1 MTRFSKI
8 LTVLALAMAFVFS
21 FASCTVSTTKGDLTL
36 KLRCE
41 STVNGSVQYIPCL
54 DVAGTDSARVY
65 LYDESGYSLYGTE
78 GVTLFFENGTSD
90 IRFDDLEEGR
100 YSYKVY
106 IYGHDGSVMYQN
118 EGESETG
125 IYWLDVIADQNN
137 VYDIYSYYNEP
148 ATTGSLSLRLANL
161 RTLGLYAGDIG
172 YVFWAVYDSNDNV
185 VCEGKKLAGQLTNDT
200 ITCPTELYAGLYS
213 YEIYVTDS
221 FSNATDAA
229 GAWAD
234 TVHLKAY
241 NNTRTPAYLLDVRA
255 GEDNVFDIILGLYP

>member
-8 LTVLALAMAFVFS
+8 LTVLALAMAFVLS

-41 STVNGSVQYIPCL
+41 STVNGSIQYIPCL

-78 GVTLFFENGTSD
+78 GVTLFFEEGTSD

-148 ATTGSLSLRLANL
+148 ATTGSLSFYLTNL
-161 RTLGLYAGDIG
+161 TSSLFFGADNG
-172 YVFWAVYDSNDNV
+172 YVFWAVYDSNDAV
-185 VCEGKKLAGQLTNDT
+185 VCTGKKIAGQLTPKQT
-200 ITCPTELYAGLYS
+200 ISCGEVYAGRYS

-221 FSNATDAA
+221 TSNAQTVDQARTDSL
-229 GAWAD
+229 
-234 TVHLKAY
+234 HLKYY
-241 NNTRTPAYLLDVRA
+241 NSALTAEHLIDVIA
-255 GEDNVFDIILGLYP
+255 GENNSFDITLVAP